1 MNEPIASIADFAIDT
16 LCGEWSHGESS
27 SDAVRVA
34 NRQSASMPLENRLPV
49 MSNECE
55 IPLVS
60 WFEIPPYVVMTR
72 FAVRNPSLRC
82 GMNALRLFE
91 LSGLR

>member
-1 MNEPIASIADFAIDT
+1 
-16 LCGEWSHGESS
+16 
-27 SDAVRVA
+27 
-34 NRQSASMPLENRLPV
+34 

-55 IPLVS
+55 TSLVS